1 MERPLTI
8 HLIDAFTACNWQ
20 EADGKTCGHSAMLH
34 AHALGYKGR
43 WDVRIRWLW
52 AIAEALR
59 QYEGTTGRAY
69 PADGIMLEPVKM
81 EELRGFLASL
91 PGAWPDDSSR
101 RLADRI
107 HELSA
112 GGMVVRVRVAN
123 RRDLQALMDRGD
135 SGIRRGMI
143 ERAAMGLGVTGAVL
157 AGV

>member
-20 EADGKTCGHSAMLH
+20 EADGKPQGHAAMLH
-34 AHALGYKGR
+34 ADALGYSGR

-59 QYEGTTGRAY
+59 QYEGATGRAY
-69 PADGIMLEPVKM
+69 PADGLMLEPVKM

-101 RLADRI
+101 RLAD
-107 HELSA
+107 HVHALSA
-112 GGMVVRVRVAN
+112 GGMPVRVRLAN
-123 RRDLQALMDRGD
+123 RRDLQALMRRGD
-135 SGIRRGMI
+135 SGVRRGMI
-143 ERAAMGLGVTGAVL
+143 ERAAMGLGVTGALL